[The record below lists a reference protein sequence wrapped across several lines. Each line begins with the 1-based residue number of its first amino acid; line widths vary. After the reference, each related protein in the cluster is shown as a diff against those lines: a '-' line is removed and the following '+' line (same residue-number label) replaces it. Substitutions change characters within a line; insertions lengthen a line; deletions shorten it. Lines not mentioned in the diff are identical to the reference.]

1 MKLNN
6 TEEEKKSPLFFYL
19 GHLFRQESWVTGCAR
34 LVLRRIV
41 LSPGRGWGRKSED
54 RLREKGEE
62 NGEAEHWG
70 RRHWFSLEIR
80 VGRVKESC
88 VVGLHWNLPH
98 SLKSCVDVLVEINLG
113 TKGRLRVEIEMEVG
127 GGWIPRCFEKK
138 QRSWCQNY
146 TEFKTWPSAT
156 NRAEKNE
163 FASHLIA
170 SVLLITFGSSG
181 WRLSGQSQVSHSL
194 VPLQRKERGQWL
206 QLTVSLVVQ

>member
-98 SLKSCVDVLVEINLG
+98 SLKSCVVDVLVEINLG

-138 QRSWCQNY
+138 QRSWLGLLSI
-146 TEFKTWPSAT
+146 SAIESII
-156 NRAEKNE
+156 NK
-163 FASHLIA
+163 
-170 SVLLITFGSSG
+170 LLKREST
-181 WRLSGQSQVSHSL
+181 RLRCFSWWII
-194 VPLQRKERGQWL
+194 ENIF
-206 QLTVSLVVQ
+206 